1 MQIQRPR
8 ALWSIVLGVA
18 SLLIVVCAFA
28 QAKPDAKEILA
39 KCDKLLGGN
48 QDQYMETTMRITNER
63 GVAKEYDF
71 TTQQKGDTK
80 RLVRFTSGEIKGLS
94 TLIESRNSMYVY
106 LPGFK
111 KIRPVAAHNMNQSF
125 AGSDFSNEDMAIV
138 TWGSAYEPAFD
149 HEDDTYYYLKL
160 TPKAGAAVSY
170 AWLILKVYKSNF
182 TQGGVDYFNAQGEKV
197 KYQQN
202 SEYKTYPSGAK
213 LNSYLVIGDP
223 RTGHKTE
230 LFIKVYKVNQG
241 LNDSLFTQREL
252 QWGK

>member
-1 MQIQRPR
+1 MSTRRPSTAWMTVL
-8 ALWSIVLGVA
+8 ALA
-18 SLLIVVCAFA
+18 SLLLAVSAFA

-63 GVAKEYDF
+63 GAAKEYDF
-71 TTQQKGDTK
+71 LTSQKGDTK

-94 TLIESRNSMYVY
+94 TLIEGRNSMYVY

-111 KIRPVAAHNMNQSF
+111 KIRPIAAHNMNQSF

-138 TWGSAYEPAFD
+138 TWGSVYDPVFD

-170 AWLILKVYKSNF
+170 ASLILKIYKSNS
-182 TQGGVDYFNAQGEKV
+182 TQGGVDYFNAAGEKI
-197 KYQQN
+197 KYQLN

-241 LNDSLFTQREL
+241 ISDSLFTQREL